1 MRMSALCDK
10 QKIALWLR
18 GGRVFNRMMPSRQ
31 NLDEPFPSAER
42 RETICFPV
50 LRLMKTGGLRPKA
63 SALAQSRPDALSV
76 SN

>member
-1 MRMSALCDK
+1 MSLKIGPILIAVLAKCGLAGDECALSALCDK

-42 RETICFPV
+42 RE
-50 LRLMKTGGLRPKA
+50 K
-63 SALAQSRPDALSV
+63 QYV
-76 SN
+76 SQYFGS